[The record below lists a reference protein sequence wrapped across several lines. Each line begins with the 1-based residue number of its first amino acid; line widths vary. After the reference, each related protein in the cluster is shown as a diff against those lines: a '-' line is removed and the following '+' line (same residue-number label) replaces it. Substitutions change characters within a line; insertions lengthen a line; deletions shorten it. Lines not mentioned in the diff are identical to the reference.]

1 MMRGLRQLRGCVGR
15 VAPRAR
21 RARAAKRRRARGRG
35 LLSLR
40 TQGRTPLRARLRCR
54 GLCVCFFGS
63 VFVLGLVRARCPA
76 LAPDRDGG
84 IAVGMKRKMPRV
96 LPARGAPVVFVP
108 VARRLNVLVCAVR
121 AAARLCFSCPV
132 GAAPRA
138 RRLGVSRGAS
148 GRTSSRPTTSP
159 PTSRRASSWAAGA
172 RPSASSRATCVGV
185 VGGGGGAFG
194 CFGPP
199 ASPPPKQEG
208 SSRARGSRRRSTGRG
223 VVVARRSE
231 VTLVVWRST
240 PARRRAAVCRGWPSR
255 ARRCSRCPFRRAGRF
270 TSSESRS
277 SPKRIEPSR
286 RARLAARRCSRPPA
300 RSCAR
305 CGRPETESSPPPRDA
320 AVPTLGRL
328 PTRQDEGV
336 PFLTR
341 EPTGITAARC
351 KMMTGVAAEIRP
363 ERAKARAR
371 ALAEGRG
378 IGASPD
384 SPLGRG
390 CSLSLFFW
398 GRAVCWR
405 FCCCSWCFLFC
416 EWFCCGGP
424 LLPRTQAGRRRGA
437 GRHPPPFCSAL
448 LL

>member
-194 CFGPP
+194 CFVPP

-208 SSRARGSRRRSTGRG
+208 SSRARFAPTVDGSRCRRRSSLGGDARCLALHAGATPRRG
-223 VVVARRSE
+223 VSWLAVARAQMLAMPFPSGGE
-231 VTLVVWRST
+231 VYVIRKSLFAKTYRALS
-240 PARRRAAVCRGWPSR
+240 ARTSGRASLLATSGSFVRAVRAA
-255 ARRCSRCPFRRAGRF
+255 
-270 TSSESRS
+270 
-277 SPKRIEPSR
+277 
-286 RARLAARRCSRPPA
+286 
-300 RSCAR
+300 
-305 CGRPETESSPPPRDA
+305 RD
-320 AVPTLGRL
+320 
-328 PTRQDEGV
+328 
-336 PFLTR
+336 
-341 EPTGITAARC
+341 
-351 KMMTGVAAEIRP
+351 
-363 ERAKARAR
+363 
-371 ALAEGRG
+371 
-378 IGASPD
+378 
-384 SPLGRG
+384 
-390 CSLSLFFW
+390 
-398 GRAVCWR
+398 
-405 FCCCSWCFLFC
+405 
-416 EWFCCGGP
+416 
-424 LLPRTQAGRRRGA
+424 
-437 GRHPPPFCSAL
+437 
-448 LL
+448 